1 MNSTPADRAA
11 AVAHFRAK
19 LRFETDPSDVAAAL
33 ATGDPGF
40 VLIDTRSEVSWLQG
54 HVPGAKHLPTA
65 EIPARAARELAAG
78 IPLVTY
84 CWGPGCNGST
94 RAALALSEL
103 GYAVQE
109 MIGGFE
115 YWSREGL
122 PVQTPDGIVSRPIDS
137 LTAPLSA
144 ASCDC

>member
-1 MNSTPADRAA
+1 MNPTPADRAA

-19 LRFETDPSDVAAAL
+19 LSFETDPSDVAAAL

-40 VLIDTRSEVSWLQG
+40 VLIDTRSEVSWRQG

-65 EIPARAARELAAG
+65 EIGARAARELAAG
-78 IPLVTY
+78 TPLVTY

-103 GYAVQE
+103 GFAVQE
-109 MIGGFE
+109 MIGGFK

-122 PVQTPDGIVSRPIDS
+122 PVQTSDAIVNRPTDP